1 MAARLLLALVL
12 PLVSVSLAPGGVL
25 LRRARLTDSWGMA
38 KVCCDSFYP
47 ENAKINGVDA
57 RIPWAAALL
66 RRLVA
71 IKRGSLSPHGVF
83 VAVEG
88 DVVVGCVEIGLL
100 PAPPGCV
107 VAPEATAEA
116 SEAAALW
123 RGVAVENRAAWRPP
137 EGDCATLANVAVAPG
152 FRKRSVGRLL
162 VDAAAEALKTDDLWV
177 DWRRRA
183 SADEDHVY
191 ARVTD
196 DAAVAFW
203 RRVGFEDVPTAAGAT
218 DARGKGGLWLRRDLA
233 PGGGAAT

>member
-137 EGDCATLANVAVAPG
+137 GQQKGAKIATSKAPI
-152 FRKRSVGRLL
+152 SV
-162 VDAAAEALKTDDLWV
+162 VFH
-177 DWRRRA
+177 
-183 SADEDHVY
+183 S
-191 ARVTD
+191 
-196 DAAVAFW
+196 FW
-203 RRVGFEDVPTAAGAT
+203 LMFRRVIIP
-218 DARGKGGLWLRRDLA
+218 RNGLEA
-233 PGGGAAT
+233 